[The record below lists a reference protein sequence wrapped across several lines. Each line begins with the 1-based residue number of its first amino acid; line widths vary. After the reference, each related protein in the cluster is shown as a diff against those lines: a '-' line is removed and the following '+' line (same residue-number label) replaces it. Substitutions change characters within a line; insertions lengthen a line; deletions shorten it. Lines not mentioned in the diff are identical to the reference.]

1 MTKIRLLGITEVM
14 RSTTTGINLTD
25 YIELNY
31 NDVAEYQ
38 ENLLLEDTID
48 IQKTKQIDS
57 SINKVLV
64 KKGDIIF
71 PIKQKNHTPKFVNW
85 SEDIDVNYR
94 YNGEIIIVRVIA
106 DIVNKKFL
114 YFALNSPDVK
124 DFINELAS
132 HLTPNRI
139 TCEMIGNLEI
149 DLPELSIQNQIIEEL
164 EKLNTEKIKIENQF
178 KEYIKIIKK

>member
-1 MTKIRLLGITEVM
+1 MVKMRMLGIAEVT
-14 RSTTTGINLTD
+14 RSTATRINPSD

-48 IQKTKQIDS
+48 TQKAKQINS
-57 SINKVLV
+57 SLDKVLV

-71 PIKQKNHTPKFVNW
+71 PIKQKKHTPKFVNW
-85 SEDIDVNYR
+85 SEDKDFNYI
-94 YNGEIIIVRVIA
+94 YNGEVVIVRAIT

-114 YFALNSPDVK
+114 FLALNSSDVK
-124 DFINELAS
+124 EYINEQAS

-164 EKLNTEKIKIENQF
+164 EKINVEKIKIENQF
-178 KEYIKIIKK
+178 KEYIKITKK